1 VDRSA
6 GDPGRLF
13 RVARTKLLSAQL
25 RKSGDPSQMF
35 QETADE
41 LAAAFAAL
49 GVTLGL
55 PRDELARWLRVVSIG
70 AGDLRS
76 LRGER

>member
-1 VDRSA
+1 VRLRAA
-6 GDPGRLF
+6 G
-13 RVARTKLLSAQL
+13 SQL
-25 RKSGDPSQMF
+25 
-35 QETADE
+35 